1 METRDVTSDKT
12 VGSAVSAVSKSNS
25 VVSNVEVQ
33 TEKRVVKLSFK
44 ALADKLDKLQAVRRA
59 KLNKANNIRKSLQG
73 FIQKGDKLQVQ
84 SALEELVE
92 VCDNAKSMH
101 ESLLGLLPPDE
112 KDEHE
117 TWFKAK
123 MMFNDECIADAN
135 QWVMC
140 NEGNVVVNQGDVID
154 DGINPNDSVSNIES
168 KRSNEGS
175 VNSSRISTAS
185 SARIKAEADRA
196 ALVARVAALK
206 DKHALEEQEQQ
217 LRRKREQLD
226 LEVELA
232 ASTAKL
238 AVLEAFERKG
248 SSHGSVSVMNS
259 HSERE
264 RKERKSGNGLNPL
277 AKEYK
282 PGAGET
288 TQQSVSSLPPD
299 QIVDVR
305 PETSESQINT
315 ASSQQHGLNIQWPAT
330 VVHGTS
336 QHTTFQLSDMQS
348 ASGQNPSDGVL
359 TIMQRQNEITTA
371 LLQQQRSMSLPPRD
385 IPIFDGDSLQYRTFI
400 KAFEQ
405 GVEGK
410 ASKADCL
417 YYLEQ
422 FTRGQPRDL
431 VRSCQHMAPERGYT
445 VAKNLLQEHF
455 GNEYKIATAY
465 IEKALAWKP
474 VKSEDV
480 KSLQAYALFLRGCCN
495 VMEELQYMQEMD
507 MPANLRSVIS
517 KLPFKLRDQW
527 RITAYDIM
535 ETYKRR
541 ACFIDLVTFIER
553 YVRILS
559 DPLFGDIQESS
570 FNITG
575 TRTLTRLK
583 PQPRERM
590 KGNTFATTVANID
603 APSGVVSSTSYTGKA
618 DKADCICCSNNHSLE
633 ECDQFNSKKHKEKIC
648 FLRENGVCFA
658 CLCIGHMSK
667 DCKGRLNCKVCHQA
681 HPTVLHIKR
690 QSAAVKHS
698 SDNNLVSSKM
708 CGHTG
713 VGKDRCALSILP
725 VQVKSVK
732 GNKVIRTYAFLDPGS
747 SATFCSEQLMQK
759 LNISGKQVTFL
770 LSTMGQE
777 AIVPA
782 YSLTGLEVSSLDDN
796 NFYQL
801 PEVLT
806 QQKMPVSTDNLI
818 KSEDLAKFPY
828 LSKVHIPNINANVDL
843 LIGTNAPKI
852 LEPWE
857 IINSCGIGPYAVR
870 TVLGW
875 VVNGPLNGNSGALR
889 MELPTVTVNQIVV
902 CRLEEM
908 LINQYNH
915 DFNESTVKKEM
926 SREDI
931 RFMEIMEQSAVL
943 QDGRYCL
950 KLPFKSKEVH
960 LPNNFAVAKQRVLG
974 LKKKFLNNHDFHQ
987 EYAGYM
993 NDVISKGYAE
1003 QVPQEQLHC
1012 EIGKV
1017 WYIPHHGVHHP
1028 RKGSIRVVFDCGAT
1042 FQGTSLNTKLLQ
1054 GPNLTSSLL
1063 GVLTRFRQEPI
1074 AFMGDIQAMFH
1085 QVKVAEE
1092 DRNFLRFLW
1101 WPDGNISGRLV
1112 EYRMTVH
1119 LFGAV
1124 SSPSC
1129 ASYALRKTAD
1139 DNQFAFPPHVI
1150 QSVKQNFYVDDCLK
1164 SSTTEREAIK
1174 TMKALIALCQKGG
1187 FILEKWIS
1195 NSRVL
1200 LQSISVDQRAKDLKE
1215 LDLDR
1220 DKLPLERALGLQ
1232 WCVETDSFKFKLE
1245 VKQQSLTRRGMLSI
1259 TSSVYDP
1266 LGFLA
1271 PVMLSAKM
1279 MQQEL
1284 CRRGCGWDDAIPQDI
1299 LSQWKRWLEDLESLA
1314 AFTVDRCIKP
1324 GDFGELRHAQLHHFA
1339 DASKTGYGT
1348 VTYIRMVDHENR
1360 IHIAFLLGKARV
1372 TPLKA
1377 VTIPRLELTAAVLA
1391 TKVDA
1396 MLKEE
1401 LTIQLE
1407 DSVFWTDSTAVLK
1420 YLNNEDKRFHT
1431 FVANRIATIREIA
1444 EPSQWRYVNSKDN
1457 PADDA
1462 SRGMKVGDF
1471 LKNSRWLEGPAFLR
1485 LYEEY
1490 WPMDTLNVSIDSD
1503 DAEVKRETKVNA
1515 ISANEVLNPT
1525 DQLIVYFS
1533 EWRRL
1538 KIAVAWFLKLKM
1550 ILLERIRLGKK
1561 QKATDAGHPKN
1572 SQDKGVQ
1579 SEGSRVTTMPKSLV
1593 LTLDDLLE
1601 AEKAIIRYSQQRKFS
1616 EEISALSS
1624 GKATVN
1630 LQSSIYRLDPFLD
1643 DGLLRVGGRLSKAAI
1658 PEEVKHPLI
1667 LSKDQHIS
1675 MLILKHVHESLGH
1688 GGRSHTLSTVRRKF
1702 WITNSHSAVRKII
1715 SGCGFCRRHNRRAT
1729 VQKMADLPKERI
1741 LPDLPPFT
1749 NTGVDYF
1756 GPVEVKNGRITSK
1769 RYGVLFTCM
1778 ASRAIHLEVANSLE
1792 TDACI
1797 NALRRFISRRGQVTH
1812 LRSDN
1817 GTNFIGAQRELKEAL
1832 AALNHE
1838 KIHGVLSQVGIR
1850 WSFNPPAGSHHGGV
1864 WERMI
1869 RSVKRVLSSVLRQQ
1883 KLDDDGLHT
1892 VFCEVES
1899 ILNDR
1904 PITKLSDDPNDL
1916 EPLTPNHLLL
1926 LKGKP
1931 ALPPGVFE
1939 PHDLYVRKRW
1949 KQVQYLS
1956 DLFWKRWLREYLPLL
1971 QERQKWNQKK
1981 RSLVAGDIVVIMD
1994 SSAPRGSWAL
2004 GKVLEV
2010 FPDKCGLVRSVK
2022 LQTKT
2027 SIIERPITKLC
2038 LLHEV

>member
-1 METRDVTSDKT
+1 METCKEIST
-12 VGSAVSAVSKSNS
+12 VGSDVSAVSKTNS

-33 TEKRVVKLSFK
+33 TEKRVVKLSYK
-44 ALADKLDKLQAVRRA
+44 ALADKLDKLQAGRKA
-59 KLNKANNIRKSLQG
+59 KLNKADNIRKSLQE
-73 FIQKGDKLQVQ
+73 FIKKGDVSQVQ
-84 SALEELVE
+84 SALKELID
-92 VCDNAKSMH
+92 VCDHAKNIHKSV
-101 ESLLGLLPPDE
+101 LGLLSPDE
-112 KDEHE
+112 REEHE
-117 TWFKAK
+117 TWFNAK
-123 MMFNDECIADAN
+123 MMFNDECIADTN
-135 QWVMC
+135 QWVLC
-140 NEGNVVVNQGDVID
+140 NEGNVFVRECDVID
-154 DGINPNDSVSNIES
+154 DGVDPNDSVSNIES
-168 KRSNEGS
+168 KRSNKS
-175 VNSSRISTAS
+175 SMSSSRISTTS
-185 SARIKAEADRA
+185 STRIKAEADKA

-206 DKHALEEQEQQ
+206 VRHALEEQEQQ
-217 LRRKREQLD
+217 IRRKREQLD
-226 LEVELA
+226 LEAELA

-238 AVLEAFERKG
+238 AVLEAFERKSVSQG
-248 SSHGSVSVMNS
+248 SASVMNS
-259 HSERE
+259 HLE
-264 RKERKSGNGLNPL
+264 KEGTKRKSGNGLNPM
-277 AKEYK
+277 ATEYN
-282 PGAGET
+282 PGT
-288 TQQSVSSLPPD
+288 VKTVQQSVCSLPPGKV
-299 QIVDVR
+299 IDVR
-305 PETSESQINT
+305 PKTSESRINT
-315 ASSQQHGLNIQWPAT
+315 VTSQQYASNQQQQTT
-330 VVHGTS
+330 VAQGTS
-336 QHTTFQLSDMQS
+336 PHTTFQLKNKNDAVVGQS
-348 ASGQNPSDGVL
+348 VPDGIL
-359 TIMQRQNEITTA
+359 NIMHKQNEISNA

-385 IPIFDGDSLQYRTFI
+385 IPTFDGDSLQYRTFI

-405 GVEGK
+405 GVEEK

-417 YYLEQ
+417 YYLVQ
-422 FTRGQPRDL
+422 FTRGQPQDL
-431 VRSCQHMAPERGYT
+431 VRSCQHMAPDRGYT

-495 VMEELQYMQEMD
+495 AMEELQYMQEMD
-507 MPANLRSVIS
+507 MPANMRSIIS

-535 ETYKRR
+535 ETCNRR

-553 YVRILS
+553 HVRILS

-570 FNITG
+570 FGVTG
-575 TRTLTRLK
+575 MKTLTRFK
-583 PQPRERM
+583 QQPKERM
-590 KGNTFATTVANID
+590 KGNNFAITVAHMD
-603 APSGVVSSTSYTGKA
+603 SVLGSESLKSDSGNAVK
-618 DKADCICCSNNHSLE
+618 DDCLCCSNKHSLE
-633 ECDQFNSKKHKEKIC
+633 ECDQFSSKKHKDKID
-648 FLRENGVCFA
+648 FLKVKGVCFA
-658 CLCIGHMSK
+658 CLCTGHMSK

-690 QSAAVKHS
+690 QSAAMKQFS
-698 SDNNLVSSKM
+698 SDKFDSSKT

-713 VGKDRCALSILP
+713 VGKDQCALSILP
-725 VQVKSVK
+725 VQVKSTK
-732 GNKVIRTYAFLDPGS
+732 GNKVIKTYAFLDPGS
-747 SATFCSEQLMQK
+747 SATFCSEELMQK

-770 LSTMGQE
+770 LSTMGQQ

-782 YSLTGLEVSSLDDN
+782 YSLTGLEVSSVDGN
-796 NFYQL
+796 HFYQL

-806 QQKMPVSTDNLI
+806 QQKMPVSTENLI
-818 KSEDLAKFPY
+818 TSEDLAKFPY
-828 LSKVHIPNINANVDL
+828 LSKVRIPNIKANVDL
-843 LIGTNAPKI
+843 LIGINAPKI

-857 IINSCGIGPYAVR
+857 IVNSCGTGPYAVR

-875 VVNGPLNGNSGALR
+875 VVNGPLNGNSGASG
-889 MELPTVTVNQIVV
+889 MEIPTATVNKIAV

-908 LINQYNH
+908 LISQYNH
-915 DFNESTVKKEM
+915 DFNESNVKKEM

-931 RFMEIMEQSAVL
+931 RFMEIMEQSAIL
-943 QDGRYCL
+943 QDGKYCL
-950 KLPFKSKEVH
+950 KLPFKTQEVY

-974 LKKKFLNNHDFHQ
+974 LKKRFLNNHEFHQ
-987 EYAGYM
+987 EYTGYM

-1003 QVPQEQLHC
+1003 QIPQEQLHC
-1012 EIGKV
+1012 ENGKV

-1028 RKGSIRVVFDCGAT
+1028 RKGSIRVVFDCGST
-1042 FQGTSLNTKLLQ
+1042 FQGTSLNNKLLQ

-1063 GVLTRFRQEPI
+1063 GVLTRFRQEPV

-1101 WPDGNISGRLV
+1101 WPDGNISERLE
-1112 EYRMTVH
+1112 EYKMTVH

-1139 DNQFAFPPHVI
+1139 DNQSEFPAHVI

-1164 SSTTEREAIK
+1164 SSATEKEAIK
-1174 TMKALIALCQKGG
+1174 TMEALIALCQKGG

-1195 NSRVL
+1195 NSRAVL
-1200 LQSISVDQRAKDLKE
+1200 QTVPVDRRAKDLKE

-1220 DKLPLERALGLQ
+1220 DQLPLERALGLQ

-1245 VKQQSLTRRGMLSI
+1245 VKRQSFTRRGMLSV

-1299 LSQWKRWLEDLESLA
+1299 LCQWKKWLEDLESLA
-1314 AFTVDRCIKP
+1314 AFSVDRCIKP
-1324 GDFGELRHAQLHHFA
+1324 RDFGELKYAQLHHFA
-1339 DASKTGYGT
+1339 DASTNGYGT
-1348 VTYIRMVDHENR
+1348 VTYIRMLNSENR

-1372 TPLKA
+1372 TPLK
-1377 VTIPRLELTAAVLA
+1377 VITVPRLELTAAVLA
-1391 TKVDA
+1391 TKVDT

-1401 LTIQLE
+1401 LNIKLE

-1420 YLNNEDKRFHT
+1420 YLNNTDKRFHT
-1431 FVANRIATIREIA
+1431 FVANRIATIRETV
-1444 EPSQWRYVNSKDN
+1444 EPSQWRHVCSKDN

-1462 SRGMKVGDF
+1462 SRGMKVGTF
-1471 LKNSRWLEGPAFLR
+1471 LKNNRWLGGPAFLW
-1485 LYEEY
+1485 LQEEY
-1490 WPMDTLNVSIDSD
+1490 WPMDILNVSIDSD
-1503 DAEVKRETKVNA
+1503 DLEVKRETTVNV
-1515 ISANEVLNPT
+1515 ISVDEISNPT
-1525 DQLIVYFS
+1525 DQLITYFS

-1538 KIAVAWFLKLKM
+1538 KVAVAWFLKLKR
-1550 ILLERIRLGKK
+1550 ILLERIRLRKEQKTINDGLPMNK
-1561 QKATDAGHPKN
+1561 QDCSVMSK
-1572 SQDKGVQ
+1572 
-1579 SEGSRVTTMPKSLV
+1579 GSRLVATTKSSV
-1593 LTLDDLLE
+1593 LTLDDLLGAEE
-1601 AEKAIIRYSQQRKFS
+1601 AIVHYCQQQKFS
-1616 EEISALSS
+1616 EEISALLSEKMS
-1624 GKATVN
+1624 VKR
-1630 LQSSIYRLDPFLD
+1630 QSSIYRLDPFLEN
-1643 DGLLRVGGRLSKAAI
+1643 GLLRVGGRLSKAAM
-1658 PEEVKHPLI
+1658 PEEVKHPL
-1667 LSKDQHIS
+1667 LLGNDQHIS

-1688 GGRSHTLSTVRRKF
+1688 SGRNHTISTVRKKF
-1702 WITNSHSAVRKII
+1702 WITNSHALVRKII
-1715 SGCGFCRRHNRRAT
+1715 SGCGFCRRHNRRA
-1729 VQKMADLPKERI
+1729 VEQKMADLPKERI

-1756 GPVEVKNGRITSK
+1756 GPVEVKNRRVTCK
-1769 RYGVLFTCM
+1769 RYGVIFTCM
-1778 ASRAIHLEVANSLE
+1778 ASRAIHLEVASSLE

-1797 NALRRFISRRGQVTH
+1797 NALRRFISRRGQVKH

-1817 GTNFIGAQRELKEAL
+1817 GTNFVGAQRELKEAL
-1832 AALNHE
+1832 ASVNHD
-1838 KIHGVLSQVGIR
+1838 KIQGVLSQVGIR

-1869 RSVKRVLSSVLRQQ
+1869 RSVKKVLCSVLHQQ
-1883 KLDDDGLHT
+1883 RLDDDGLHT
-1892 VFCEVES
+1892 VLCEVES

-1931 ALPPGVFE
+1931 ALPPGLFE
-1939 PHDLYVRKRW
+1939 AHDQYSRRRW

-1956 DLFWKRWLREYLPLL
+1956 DLFWKRWIGEYLPLL

-1981 RSLVAGDIVVIMD
+1981 KSLSAGDIVVVMD

-2004 GKVLEV
+2004 GKVIEV
-2010 FPDKCGLVRSVK
+2010 FPDKNGLVRSVR
-2022 LQTKT
+2022 LQTKS
-2027 SIIERPITKLC
+2027 SIIDRPITKLC
-2038 LLHEV
+2038 LLYEV